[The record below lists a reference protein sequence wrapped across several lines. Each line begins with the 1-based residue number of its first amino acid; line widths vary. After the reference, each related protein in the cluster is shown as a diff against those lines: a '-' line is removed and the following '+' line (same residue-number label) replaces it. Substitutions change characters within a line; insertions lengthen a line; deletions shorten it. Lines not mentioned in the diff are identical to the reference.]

1 MDLSLK
7 QRLLGAAVLIA
18 LAVIF
23 VPMLMSGS
31 APRKSAELE
40 TTNLAIPQQ
49 PDHEFQQR
57 VLPVDAAA
65 TKPTAPAA
73 PAVPDPDKIVAV
85 DTATATKP
93 AASSPAPIPTPA
105 PTPVG
110 PSKPAAT
117 AKPEIAP
124 AVTTVVPAEAV
135 KPAPGQAANG
145 HYFVNLGVYS
155 ATKNSQELVAAL
167 KKGGFPASAESSE
180 FQGKPAE
187 RVRVGPFVDRAAAEA
202 ARLRIKQLKPA
213 VPGSVVQA
221 TEDAKV
227 DAPASALPANHAG
240 GWAVQ
245 LGALKTPEDANKL
258 RDRLKNAGFVAFV
271 DKVDSNGSTLWR
283 VRAGPEVDRGSADK
297 LKAGIKEKLK
307 LDGIVVTL

>member
-23 VPMLMSGS
+23 VPMLMSSS

-49 PDHEFQQR
+49 PEQEFRQR

-65 TKPTAPAA
+65 IKPTPPAA
-73 PAVPDPDKIVAV
+73 ATSDTDKIVAV
-85 DTATATKP
+85 DTTPATKP
-93 AASSPAPIPTPA
+93 AEPVSAPIPA
-105 PTPVG
+105 PTTVAAP
-110 PSKPAAT
+110 KPAAPM
-117 AKPEIAP
+117 KPETPTVVA
-124 AVTTVVPAEAV
+124 TVVPAETI

-145 HYFVNLGVYS
+145 HFFVNLGVYS
-155 ATKNSQELVAAL
+155 AAKNSQELVAAL

-187 RVRVGPFVDRAAAEA
+187 RVRVGPFANRAAAEA

-213 VPGSVVQA
+213 VPGSVVQVA
-221 TEDAKV
+221 EDAKV

-245 LGALKTPEDANKL
+245 LGALKAPEDANKL

-271 DKVDSNGSTLWR
+271 DKIDANGSTLWR
-283 VRAGPEVDRGSADK
+283 VRAGPEVDRGAADK